1 MWTKIGRGWVIGEDI
16 YERWGV
22 FTPYN
27 TLVNSFGE
35 SDLNWQQF
43 TGLKDKSGKEIY
55 EGDIIKYTQHL
66 FNTNPDNFPT
76 KTKEVKWR
84 ASPGAWN
91 VYETATGESDVEII
105 GNIFENPNA
114 LQTTQ

>member
-1 MWTKIGRGWVIGEDI
+1 VIGEGI

-43 TGLKDKSGKEIY
+43 TGLKDKSDKEIY
-55 EGDIIKYTQHL
+55 DGDIIKYTQHL
-66 FNTNPDNFPT
+66 FNTSPDNFPT
-76 KTKEVKWR
+76 KTKVVKWR
-84 ASPGAWN
+84 ANLGAWN
-91 VYETATGESDVEII
+91 VYETAAGESDVEII
-105 GNIFENPNA
+105 GNIFETPKLLEVA
-114 LQTTQ
+114 R